1 MAFLG
6 RFRGVL
12 NLTASSSSS
21 AIIHSPVLS
30 IRLNSTLTAP
40 KLFVSGK

>member
-1 MAFLG
+1 MAFLC

-12 NLTASSSSS
+12 NLTASSS
-21 AIIHSPVLS
+21 AIIHSPLLS